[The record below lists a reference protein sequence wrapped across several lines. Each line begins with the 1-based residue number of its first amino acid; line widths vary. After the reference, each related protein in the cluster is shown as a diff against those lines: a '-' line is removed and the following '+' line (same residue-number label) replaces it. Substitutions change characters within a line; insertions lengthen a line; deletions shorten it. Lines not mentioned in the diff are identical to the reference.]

1 MAVLPAVG
9 GVQTVLAFQL
19 TGNFPAP
26 AEVVAVAD
34 APAVIIHADGHDVQV
49 VAVDVLVFVDDVRL
63 FAEPHPFH
71 VLTRD
76 VLQFHVRQA
85 VIGMRVERYVHD
97 GLLRPHVW
105 REVT

>member
-19 TGNFPAP
+19 TGNLPAP

-34 APAVIIHADGHDVQV
+34 APAVIIHTDGHDVQV
-49 VAVDVLVFVDDVRL
+49 VAVDVLVFIDDVRL

-71 VLTRD
+71 VLTRNA
-76 VLQFHVRQA
+76 LQFHVRQS

-97 GLLRPHVW
+97 GLLRPHVG